1 MRAGPARPER
11 TPSRAAGPWDGL
23 VAGGSQ
29 EYLTPG
35 ARRPSHPLGH
45 MHAYTPTCDEL
56 HRACPGLLLRKGL
69 VAGTRD
75 TQTLCVLDSSKPQH
89 R

>member
-1 MRAGPARPER
+1 
-11 TPSRAAGPWDGL
+11 
-23 VAGGSQ
+23 
-29 EYLTPG
+29 
-35 ARRPSHPLGH
+35 